1 MLDPGVVLI
10 SDGGGRVTAAR
21 NPVHGADRVA
31 RFLLGALRKRGRVE
45 VLEQDTSDGLGFV
58 FWYQGRIVG
67 VITLE
72 AVAGRITHV
81 RMVLNPQKLS
91 LWN

>member
-1 MLDPGVVLI
+1 MVLI

-21 NPVHGADRVA
+21 HPVSGADRVA
-31 RFLLGALRKRGRVE
+31 RFLLGALRKRPGVE
-45 VLEQDTSDGLGFV
+45 VLEQETSDGLGLV

-67 VITLE
+67 VVTLE
-72 AVAGRITHV
+72 ALAGRITNV
-81 RMVLNPQKLS
+81 RMVLNPAKLS

>member
-1 MLDPGVVLI
+1 MLG
-10 SDGGGRVTAAR
+10 TARA
-21 NPVHGADRVA
+21 
-31 RFLLGALRKRGRVE
+31 RVE
-45 VLEQDTSDGLGFV
+45 VLEQDTSDGLGLV

-67 VITLE
+67 VITFE